1 MGRTVTAAECGTTAL
16 SIEFVSKPQEA
27 YRLRAAVPAAID
39 GALGHRAGFAG
50 CMLLISDKES
60 RLVTVVIF
68 WEGENRAAL
77 CSEAAA
83 WVHEVLTPFIDH
95 CLQMLSYDAYLPD
108 ESAGFAKKHLWR
120 WCASGR
126 LLDECRVPVR
136 I

>member
-95 CLQMLSYDAYLPD
+95 CLQMLSYDAYLPMK
-108 ESAGFAKKHLWR
+108 AL
-120 WCASGR
+120 ASRRSTSG
-126 LLDECRVPVR
+126 DGVRVEDFSMSVASR
-136 I
+136 